1 MEGEMT
7 EHTNFVTFNE
17 TSLTPPTP
25 SIILSTTRSD
35 QCSKAA
41 GGVKTV
47 GTIFKTT
54 EANRIH
60 FALKTSAARPPGTW
74 LTKYPKKYEL
84 KMTPF
89 TSSPHSKGP
98 S

>member
-1 MEGEMT
+1 MGGGMT
-7 EHTNFVTFNE
+7 EHMNFVLFTE

-25 SIILSTTRSD
+25 SIILSITRSD
-35 QCSKAA
+35 QCSIAA
-41 GGVKTV
+41 GGVKIV
-47 GTIFKTT
+47 GTIFKAT